1 MSYGDSPNIKF
12 WDVGS
17 GELKFEI
24 SQTQTKESGGNSIVF
39 KAHHEKF
46 FDRCVF
52 CEISEQTEGVCCK
65 R

>member
-24 SQTQTKESGGNSIVF
+24 SQTQTKESGGNSTVF
-39 KAHHEKF
+39 KAHHENF
-46 FDRCVF
+46 F
-52 CEISEQTEGVCCK
+52 
-65 R
+65 